1 MRKDFF
7 MNTKL
12 ITFIISIIAG
22 LSLIVVG
29 GYLAIDNY
37 LHPQGLL
44 FEAIVLG
51 ALGVLLT
58 LMVTIAM
65 SIGETILIFGKIM
78 EQQVQMQ
85 KEMRE
90 ISNMSTVKSG
100 NINSILSNLLP
111 GMTDENTSISITDL
125 NTGEKADPDS
135 FPIDLEAVRKMMSKE
150 TTENNSTQ
158 NNKIENMN
166 LKQLEE
172 ELSKAIK
179 KDNYERAGEINK
191 AIKKLKGDE
200 NQDDP
205 EEKSE

>member
-1 MRKDFF
+1 LRKDFF

-191 AIKKLKGDE
+191 AIKKLKGD
-200 NQDDP
+200 
-205 EEKSE
+205 